1 MRPLAEEARCLRDS
15 GQRSVVRTEVGGE
28 TVSRLSA
35 MSSSTPRQTHRP
47 ATVVALLF
55 ALFMAAMEMT
65 VVSTAMP
72 TVVGDLGGIRLYS
85 WVFTAYMLAATVTV
99 PVYGKLADLYGR
111 KPIILFGVA
120 VFLVGS
126 VASGQA
132 RSIEQLIAFRALQG
146 LGAGAMQPITMTI
159 IGDLFDVERRAKIQ
173 GLFGGVW
180 GAAGII
186 GPLLGGYIVSAL
198 SWRWVFYI
206 NVLPGIVCMA
216 VLVFAYHESVEK
228 RKRVFDVA
236 GTLVLTTILLLLLA
250 GSSGN
255 GRGVVMLGIAGV
267 LTAVFIGI
275 EKRAAEPM
283 LPIDLFSR
291 RVMAVA
297 TVLGTLLGGAMI
309 ATVTFVPLHVQ
320 AVLGGSAK
328 EAGRAITPMLIGWPV
343 ASAISGRLLV
353 KVGFRPLILT
363 GLGVLTVTSI
373 GLALVLSP
381 ELSLTWISLA
391 TGLFGVGMGLA
402 NTALIIAVQSSVAW
416 KQRGVATAS
425 TMFFRTIGGTLAVGA
440 LGAVIARE
448 LAKTPGIPADAA
460 NALLGPEHGKG
471 LAPEVLHT
479 LAWALEDGLNTAF
492 WAIAVLAVIA
502 AIAGL
507 LFPRIA
513 VADHVDTSVRPAS
526 HGEPKATLPS
536 SPNAE

>member
-1 MRPLAEEARCLRDS
+1 MSPLTS
-15 GQRSVVRTEVGGE
+15 PNSTRT
-28 TVSRLSA
+28 
-35 MSSSTPRQTHRP
+35 THRP

-99 PVYGKLADLYGR
+99 PIYGKLADLYGR
-111 KPIILFGVA
+111 KPIILFGVV
-120 VFLVGS
+120 VFLIGS

-206 NVLPGIVCMA
+206 NVLPGLLCMG
-216 VLVFAYHESVEK
+216 VLIFAYHESVEK

-250 GSSGN
+250 GSG
-255 GRGVVMLGIAGV
+255 GGARGLAMLAIAGV
-267 LTAVFIGI
+267 LTAVFIAV

-373 GLALVLSP
+373 GLAVVLSP
-381 ELSLTWISLA
+381 ELSLTWLSFA

-448 LAKTPGIPADAA
+448 LAKVPGVPPEAA
-460 NALLGPEHGKG
+460 NALLGPEHGRN
-471 LAPEVLHT
+471 LAPELVHS
-479 LAWALEDGLNTAF
+479 LAWALEDGLHTAF
-492 WAIAVLAVIA
+492 WAIAALAVIA
-502 AIAGL
+502 AISGL

-513 VADHVDTSVRPAS
+513 VADHADAEVATGAKARDTEA
-526 HGEPKATLPS
+526 ALPS
-536 SPNAE
+536 SPNGAE